1 MKRIILIGCPGSG
14 KSTMAL
20 KIHEITGLPAVHLD
34 RLWWLPGWQETTKE
48 DFDQKLLQELEKP
61 EWIID
66 GNFSRTL
73 PKRLEYSDTVVFLDY
88 PRRVCLWGVVKR
100 VMRSY
105 GKSRPDMG
113 EGCPERFDLSFLRYI
128 WHFRKKNE
136 QRYLEMLKELNGQ
149 EVVILRSRR
158 EGERWLSQL
167 KNPVRRN
174 ES

>member
-1 MKRIILIGCPGSG
+1 MKKIMLFGCPGSG

-20 KIHEITGLPAVHLD
+20 KLHEVTALPVVHLD
-34 RLWWLPGWQETTKE
+34 RLWWLPGWRETTKE
-48 DFDQKLLQELEKP
+48 DFDRKLQQELEKP
-61 EWIID
+61 EWIIE

-73 PKRLEYSDTVVFLDY
+73 AKRLEYSDTAVFLDY
-88 PRRVCLWGVVKR
+88 SRWVCLWGVVKR